1 MRATRLNLA
10 LGTQRFDH
18 HVSAMRTKAIS
29 LLQELTEAHS
39 VSGHEDEVRA
49 IFVDELEACGELS
62 SDRNGSVFCES
73 GGTGPRVLVAGHM
86 DEIGFMVQNITP
98 DGFIQFVAIG
108 GWWEHNLL
116 SQRVEILTRS
126 GDKIVGVVASRPP
139 HFLPEA
145 QRRQVMTIDQLF
157 IDIGAASR
165 RDVVESFGVSLGD
178 PIAPVSAFTAMA
190 KEDYFMAKAFDN
202 RVGMAGTIQAGQILS
217 QSAHP
222 NRLIFCGTVQ
232 EEVGLRGAKTAANFA
247 RPDVAIVLEGPPAD
261 DAPGFSR
268 ADSQG
273 RLGGGV
279 QIRLYD
285 PSAITNPRLARLAI
299 ETAVAEGIPHQV
311 TVRRSGGTDAGAFHL
326 ANSGVP
332 SIVLGVPARY
342 IHSHNAII
350 DLNDYLQLLA
360 LTIALARKLDEE
372 TVAGLISYL

>member
-1 MRATRLNLA
+1 
-10 LGTQRFDH
+10 
-18 HVSAMRTKAIS
+18 MRTKAIS

-49 IFVDELEACGELS
+49 IFVDELQECGELS
-62 SDRNGSVFCES
+62 SDRNGSVFCET
-73 GGTGPRVLVAGHM
+73 GDDGPRVLVAGHM
-86 DEIGFMVQNITP
+86 DEVGFMVQNITA
-98 DGFIQFVAIG
+98 DGFIQFLGIG

-116 SQRVEILTRS
+116 SQRVEILTR
-126 GDKIVGVVASRPP
+126 GGEKILGVVASRPP

-145 QRRQVMTIDQLF
+145 QRRQVMMIDQMF
-157 IDIGAASR
+157 IDVGAESR
-165 RDVVESFGVSLGD
+165 RDVIENFGISLGD
-178 PIAPVSAFTAMA
+178 PVAPMSEFTALA

-247 RPDVAIVLEGPPAD
+247 KPDVAIILEGPPAD
-261 DAPGFSR
+261 DLPGFARS
-268 ADSQG
+268 DCQG

-299 ETAVAEGIPHQV
+299 ETAKAERIPYQV
-311 TVRRSGGTDAGAFHL
+311 TVRRSGGTDAGSFHL
-326 ANSGVP
+326 ANEGIP

-350 DLNDYLQLLA
+350 DVNDYLHMLS
-360 LTIALARKLDEE
+360 LTIALARRLDDQ
-372 TVAGLISYL
+372 TVEGLVTYL